1 MKYLTVDSDNKI
13 LGWNED
19 ASFEGCVET
28 DSNMPEYTDTQSLY
42 WEGGTVV
49 AKDDNKKITIKTERI
64 ATQYARN
71 RQKEYPSI
79 QDLVV
84 ALYDTDDK
92 ADIEAKRAAVKAKYP
107 KP

>member
-1 MKYLTVDSDNKI
+1 MKYLTVDSENKI

-19 ASFEGCVET
+19 RSFEGCVET
-28 DSNMPEYTDTQSLY
+28 DSVIPEYTDTQSLY

-49 AKDDNKKITIKTERI
+49 AKDDNEKITIKTERI
-64 ATQYARN
+64 ATQYARD
-71 RQKEYPSI
+71 RQAEYPNI

-84 ALYDTDDK
+84 GLYDLDDK
-92 ADIEAKRAAVKAKYP
+92 ADIVAKRASVKAKYP